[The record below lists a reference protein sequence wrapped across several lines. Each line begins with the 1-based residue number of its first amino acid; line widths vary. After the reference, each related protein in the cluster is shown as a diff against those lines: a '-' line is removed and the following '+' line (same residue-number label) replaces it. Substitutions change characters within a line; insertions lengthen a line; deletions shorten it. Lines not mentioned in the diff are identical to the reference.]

1 MYIPNQKFLFLLKF
15 PVVILID
22 MVHNVLVGYIGFSQ
36 LNSTIKKDCKH
47 ILFGF
52 LAVDFLFTLFFTDP
66 FLFYKIFTV
75 VHFETLQ

>member
-15 PVVILID
+15 TMVILID

-52 LAVDFLFTLFFTDP
+52 LAVDFFIHAVFYGSFFI
-66 FLFYKIFTV
+66 LQNFYRSAF
-75 VHFETLQ
+75 